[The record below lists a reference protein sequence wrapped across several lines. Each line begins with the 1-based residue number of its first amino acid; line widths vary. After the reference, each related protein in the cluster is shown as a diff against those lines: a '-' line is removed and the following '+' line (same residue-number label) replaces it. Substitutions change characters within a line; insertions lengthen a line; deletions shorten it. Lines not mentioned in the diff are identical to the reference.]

1 MAAGLTTGQAVVA
14 AWRRR
19 AAWVAVLLAVMLVH
33 GWVGDRL
40 ADDLVGWGAG
50 DKPVQRMEVAF
61 VRELQPSVPPSVVV
75 RPAISRPKAKPKRR
89 VAQAAARASE
99 PALQVAAV
107 EAAASMPE
115 AAASA
120 PEVVA
125 SNVEPA
131 ASMPALA
138 ASEPDTSTAA
148 VSSQEAASAAA
159 PTTEAAAS
167 QPANAAFEWPPSTRL
182 TYSITGNF
190 NGPVEG
196 SARVQWVRSG
206 DHYQVQMDT
215 RIALIVTRRMTSDGE
230 LTDRGLRPR
239 RYEEETDI
247 LIGTPRRVS
256 VRFDDDTIV
265 LNNGKVVPRPPG
277 VQDTASQLVQLVW
290 LFTMNPDK
298 LVPGG
303 SVELPLALPW
313 RVDTWVF
320 DVMQPESV
328 QTRFGEIPTLHVK
341 PRRPAQSSNV
351 LTVECWFAP
360 SLQYL
365 PARIRVQQNSET
377 YVDLLLDR
385 PPLQA
390 AP

>member
-1 MAAGLTTGQAVVA
+1 
-14 AWRRR
+14 
-19 AAWVAVLLAVMLVH
+19 
-33 GWVGDRL
+33 
-40 ADDLVGWGAG
+40 
-50 DKPVQRMEVAF
+50 
-61 VRELQPSVPPSVVV
+61 
-75 RPAISRPKAKPKRR
+75 
-89 VAQAAARASE
+89 
-99 PALQVAAV
+99 
-107 EAAASMPE
+107 
-115 AAASA
+115 
-120 PEVVA
+120 
-125 SNVEPA
+125 
-131 ASMPALA
+131 
-138 ASEPDTSTAA
+138 
-148 VSSQEAASAAA
+148 
-159 PTTEAAAS
+159 
-167 QPANAAFEWPPSTRL
+167 
-182 TYSITGNF
+182 
-190 NGPVEG
+190 
-196 SARVQWVRSG
+196 
-206 DHYQVQMDT
+206 
-215 RIALIVTRRMTSDGE
+215 
-230 LTDRGLRPR
+230 
-239 RYEEETDI
+239 
-247 LIGTPRRVS
+247 